1 MSTISV
7 GRTCDYSEKG
17 RLIICHLKEKE
28 EKKQKKDNKQT
39 VKILSVRFN
48 KRNNNPDRTGRIK
61 M

>member
-28 EKKQKKDNKQT
+28 EKTKE
-39 VKILSVRFN
+39 
-48 KRNNNPDRTGRIK
+48 G
-61 M
+61 